1 MATTTTTKTAAKQV
15 AAKKTAAKRTVA
27 AKATTAKKTA
37 ATKTAATKTAARKQ
51 VAPAAKL
58 TDQVA
63 DRATAVAADVAEVT
77 ETVYTELVDAA
88 RRVAYISVGLP
99 FVAQDRIADLDVDS
113 FKASIPTVDV
123 KRFASFD
130 FTNMNLEMPSID
142 LAPLKAVLAEAEHIG
157 QARVAEMQ
165 DRVDSMTAPVVKR
178 VDAGLN
184 MVTEKL
190 ETQLPE
196 QVRDLVAAGRKRVR
210 SFVAA

>member
-1 MATTTTTKTAAKQV
+1 MATTTTTATTTKTAAKKV
-15 AAKKTAAKRTVA
+15 AAKKTAVKQTVA

-77 ETVYTELVDAA
+77 ETAYTELVDAA

-99 FVAQDRIADLDVDS
+99 FVAQDRIADLDV
-113 FKASIPTVDV
+113 

-130 FTNMNLEMPSID
+130 FTNMNVEMPSID

-190 ETQLPE
+190 EAQLPE
-196 QVRDLVAAGRKRVR
+196 QVREFVAAGRKRVR